1 MGDPV
6 TVTYDAI
13 GGGYDGTRR
22 PDPRITER
30 LLKHLR
36 AKPDGRYLDLAC
48 GTGNYTLSLVASGLG
63 LVGVDQSETM
73 LRVARDKAPHIEWH
87 RADAAALP
95 FPDRSFQGAICTLA
109 IHHFPD
115 LIAGFAEV
123 QRVMERGRFV
133 ILTAMPEQMRRYWL
147 NAYFPVALSRSIKQM
162 PAREAVTTALDAA
175 GFKLLEIEPWAVPP
189 DPSDLFLYSGKHRPE
204 LYLDPDVRKG
214 ISTFA
219 RLASAREVEAGLTR
233 LRSDLGSGHFVE
245 VAARYEHDGGDYS
258 FVVAEKMGTRQ

>member
-1 MGDPV
+1 
-6 TVTYDAI
+6 
-13 GGGYDGTRR
+13 
-22 PDPRITER
+22 
-30 LLKHLR
+30 
-36 AKPDGRYLDLAC
+36 
-48 GTGNYTLSLVASGLG
+48 
-63 LVGVDQSETM
+63 
-73 LRVARDKAPHIEWH
+73 
-87 RADAAALP
+87 
-95 FPDRSFQGAICTLA
+95 
-109 IHHFPD
+109 
-115 LIAGFAEV
+115 
-123 QRVMERGRFV
+123 MERGRFV
-133 ILTAMPEQMRRYWL
+133 ILTAMPEQMHRYWL

-162 PAREAVTTALDAA
+162 PSREAVTTALDAA

-258 FVVAEKMGTRQ
+258 FVLAEKMGTRQESRNASGRAQRLPPEATERWATAMPASTTTPPRPCKGPRGSLRISQASTAAATGCNSRLTEVKAAGRWASA